1 MHVGCSFIRCAVN
14 EKGIEFCWDC
24 DESAGCERWDKHRE
38 ASKFGDSFVCYQ
50 KLADNIRFIREHGVE
65 DFEREQLIREK
76 LLKEM
81 LQEYNEGRS
90 KTFYCIAS
98 TVLEIEEL
106 ENALREAEKHVEGL
120 NIKEKSKVLHQILDN
135 IAERKNYYLKLR
147 KWKSK

>member
-1 MHVGCSFIRCAVN
+1 
-14 EKGIEFCWDC
+14 
-24 DESAGCERWDKHRE
+24 
-38 ASKFGDSFVCYQ
+38 
-50 KLADNIRFIREHGVE
+50 
-65 DFEREQLIREK
+65 
-76 LLKEM
+76 M
-81 LQEYNEGRS
+81 LQEFNEGRS